1 MGITALLQD
10 FVGIISGGY
19 VKTLPYA
26 KVLLGVLITLDITF
40 MGIKFAATGSAKTY
54 EILKKVLCIGALMYG
69 VDQFPY
75 LVTSFVN
82 SLVQGG
88 FIAGGSQ
95 SSWELLHDPGEI
107 LNMAIEALSPIE
119 RVIHRL
125 PLSSIPEILIYGILY
140 LLILASFCIVSITIF
155 FTMIQFYLFVGIS
168 GLLIPWIAVKQ
179 GRFIGEKLISG
190 VLHFGVQLMV
200 LAFILAITYPMLQK
214 ILETQTV
221 DITRKTI
228 SSSLLISLLM
238 FSLTLAILIV
248 KGPSLMSSLLTGSPS
263 FSGVGSMVGAVA
275 GSVMMGSKL
284 MGGTGGGVLKGGGS
298 AVASTAKGVGQGVG
312 SIVRSTGGAVGATLE
327 GFGGGV
333 GRAIHNPYKQRK
345 PRGASQRSTSSG
357 VAGGS
362 VNMRNSTGASPR
374 SNHANFG
381 EAATQ
386 GTKIS
391 SPNGRTTSASES
403 FAMDNSLSSN
413 SIKDGVSPRDIID
426 VTPQSWGSYDTP
438 LAERS
443 PQQLLLPPGDNQK
456 LLG

>member
-1 MGITALLQD
+1 MGITSLLQE

-19 VKTLPYA
+19 AKTLPYA

-40 MGIKFAATGSAKTY
+40 VGIKFAATGSAKSY
-54 EILKKVLCIGALMYG
+54 EILKKVLCIGFLMYG

-75 LVTSFVN
+75 LITSFVN

-107 LNMAIEALSPIE
+107 LNMAVEVLSPIE
-119 RVIHRL
+119 KIIHG
-125 PLSSIPEILIYGILY
+125 LSISNIPEILIYGTLY
-140 LLILASFCIVSITIF
+140 LLILASFCVVSITVF
-155 FTMIQFYLFVGIS
+155 FIMIQFYLFVGIS
-168 GLLIPWIAVKQ
+168 GLLLPWVAIKQ

-190 VLHFGVQLMV
+190 ALYFGVQLMV

-214 ILETQTV
+214 ILESQSV

-238 FSLTLAILIV
+238 FSLTLAILV
-248 KGPSLMSSLLTGSPS
+248 LKGPSSMSSLLTGSPS

-284 MGGTGGGVLKGGGS
+284 MGGTGGGMLAGGGS

-333 GRAIHNPYKQRK
+333 GKAMHNPYKHHQSRRTPQRGSSSSTSGGGVNT
-345 PRGASQRSTSSG
+345 RGSTGTSPHGNNTSYGETASQKPK
-357 VAGGS
+357 GGS
-362 VNMRNSTGASPR
+362 SETVSPSVSGNYKKENSAP
-374 SNHANFG
+374 
-381 EAATQ
+381 
-386 GTKIS
+386 I
-391 SPNGRTTSASES
+391 
-403 FAMDNSLSSN
+403 N
-413 SIKDGVSPRDIID
+413 SIKDGVLPRDIID
-426 VTPQSWGSYDTP
+426 VTPQSWGSCDTP
-438 LAERS
+438 LAKS
-443 PQQLLLPPGDNQK
+443 PTQQLLLPSGDNQK